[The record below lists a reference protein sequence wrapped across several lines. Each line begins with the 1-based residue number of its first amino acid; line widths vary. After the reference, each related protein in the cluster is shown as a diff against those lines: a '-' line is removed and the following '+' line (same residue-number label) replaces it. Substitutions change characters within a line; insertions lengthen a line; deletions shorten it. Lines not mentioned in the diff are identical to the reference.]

1 MKRYLVLLLAV
12 ALVFGRVFAQDNN
25 QTITLN
31 DATPGIDVTVSTPQ
45 GAAGAV
51 SLQLSGASV
60 TIQDGSGSRVF
71 QVADKRVHG
80 LELHFAPGAAPHTIT
95 VERLPG
101 VQEAYVSI
109 VSQAEMNLPIGMTQT
124 AGPALAVGQEFD
136 TTLSAAT
143 PNANLSVSIPA
154 NTVGQLAATFPGS
167 SASAAVLDQAG
178 MSIATLD
185 AAQIDGLSLTLDG
198 GEYHISLTSRN
209 SAAATVA
216 GISLGSALVA
226 ALPSAVMSAPATTDT
241 VALAQPNC
249 AIQIA
254 QSSINLRSGPGTGY
268 SILDYAYRAENLP
281 VSGTNPEQN
290 WLLVA
295 SSQGTGAW
303 MDKGLGVLSGDC
315 SQLQTYN
322 IPYRA
327 APQAQIIVQAVPG
340 SSGAVPSVSQPPSAP
355 SGHGDD
361 HHEDHEE
368 HDGGDD

>member
-1 MKRYLVLLLAV
+1 MKRYLVWVLAV
-12 ALVFGRVFAQDNN
+12 VLVFGRAFAQDSN

-31 DATPGIDVTVSTPQ
+31 DASPGIDVTVSTPP
-45 GAAGAV
+45 GMAGAV

-60 TIQDGSGSRVF
+60 TVLDGSGSRVF
-71 QVADKRVHG
+71 QAADKRVHG
-80 LELHFAPGAAPHTIT
+80 LELHFAPGAVPHTIT

-109 VSQAEMNLPIGMTQT
+109 VSQAEMSLPVGMAQT
-124 AGPALAVGQEFD
+124 SSPALTVGQEFD
-136 TTLSAAT
+136 TTLSAVA
-143 PNANLSVSIPA
+143 PNADLSLSIPA

-167 SASAAVLDQAG
+167 SASAAIIDGTGTSL
-178 MSIATLD
+178 ATLN
-185 AAQIDGLSLTLDG
+185 AAQIDGVSLTLDG
-198 GEYHISLTSRN
+198 GEYHISLTN
-209 SAAATVA
+209 KDSAATTVA
-216 GISLGSALVA
+216 GISLGPALVA
-226 ALPSAVMSAPATTDT
+226 ALPSAVMSAPATADT

-249 AIQIA
+249 TIQIA

-268 SILDYAYRAENLP
+268 SILDYAYRAESLP

-295 SSQGTGAW
+295 SGKGTGAW

-315 SQLQTYN
+315 GQLQTYN

-327 APQAQIIVQAVPG
+327 ALQAQIIVQTVPG
-340 SSGAVPSVSQPPSAP
+340 SGAAPSLSQPPPSAP
-355 SGHGDD
+355 AGGHGDD
-361 HHEDHEE
+361 HHEEE